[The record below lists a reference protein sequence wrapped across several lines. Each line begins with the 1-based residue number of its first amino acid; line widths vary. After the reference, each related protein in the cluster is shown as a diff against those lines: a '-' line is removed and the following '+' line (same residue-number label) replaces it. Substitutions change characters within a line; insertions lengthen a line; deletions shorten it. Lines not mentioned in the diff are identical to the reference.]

1 MNESQKKIRLL
12 KHDMKNHLLKLKYD
26 LENGNYTK
34 ADEYINNMT
43 NNLIT
48 EKEFVNTGNID
59 FDCLLNYKLSIANEM
74 NVVFSCHIVL
84 PEELQVNSF
93 DLTVILGNL
102 LDNDLNALKEA
113 KVKQLNIDINYSIGM
128 IVIKIENTFA
138 NISNKY
144 DDPEK
149 HGYGLISVRTS
160 LEKYNGKL
168 QNNIVD
174 DKYVVKAVLYNVVK
188 KS

>member
-1 MNESQKKIRLL
+1 
-12 KHDMKNHLLKLKYD
+12 
-26 LENGNYTK
+26 
-34 ADEYINNMT
+34 
-43 NNLIT
+43 
-48 EKEFVNTGNID
+48 
-59 FDCLLNYKLSIANEM
+59 M

-102 LDNDLNALKEA
+102 LDNALNALKEA

-188 KS
+188 KSKKIWQCRYGHCFFCTQKHHNSYHCFTFVYVNMI

>member
-1 MNESQKKIRLL
+1 MILL
-12 KHDMKNHLLKLKYD
+12 AI
-26 LENGNYTK
+26 EIAGS
-34 ADEYINNMT
+34 I
-43 NNLIT
+43 
-48 EKEFVNTGNID
+48 F
-59 FDCLLNYKLSIANEM
+59 FLS
-74 NVVFSCHIVL
+74 
-84 PEELQVNSF
+84 
-93 DLTVILGNL
+93 VIYVNL
-102 LDNDLNALKEA
+102 LDNALNALKEA
-113 KVKQLNIDINYSIGM
+113 TVRQLNIDINYSIGM

>member
-1 MNESQKKIRLL
+1 M
-12 KHDMKNHLLKLKYD
+12 
-26 LENGNYTK
+26 
-34 ADEYINNMT
+34 
-43 NNLIT
+43 
-48 EKEFVNTGNID
+48 
-59 FDCLLNYKLSIANEM
+59 
-74 NVVFSCHIVL
+74 
-84 PEELQVNSF
+84 
-93 DLTVILGNL
+93 
-102 LDNDLNALKEA
+102 
-113 KVKQLNIDINYSIGM
+113 GM

-138 NISNKY
+138 NISSKY

>member
-1 MNESQKKIRLL
+1 
-12 KHDMKNHLLKLKYD
+12 
-26 LENGNYTK
+26 
-34 ADEYINNMT
+34 
-43 NNLIT
+43 
-48 EKEFVNTGNID
+48 
-59 FDCLLNYKLSIANEM
+59 M

-102 LDNDLNALKEA
+102 LDNALNALKEA